1 MGIRIHQLPPVVAN
15 QIAAGEVI
23 ERPASVVKELLENSL
38 DAGASNINIELSY
51 GGLNQIKI
59 SDNGLGIVAE
69 DLPLAVAAHAT
80 SKITKL
86 DDLYAIE
93 SMGFRG
99 EALASIASVAKVT
112 ISSRPASQEN
122 AMMLR
127 IKGSEMTV
135 SPCARNIGTTIDVVD
150 LFFNAPVRKR
160 FLKSEKLEFQAIE
173 QIVKRFALSA
183 PDIALTLKHNG
194 KMVLSLPP
202 ALSEQAKLTR
212 MTKILGSTFMSNA
225 LYLEVESGNMSL
237 YGWLSSPDYQR
248 SQNDKQWV
256 YVNQRMIK
264 DKLINHALK
273 QAYDGL
279 LHPGRFPACL
289 LYFTMN
295 SAEVDVNV
303 HPTKHEV
310 RFQQPRLVHDFFTS
324 QLSQVL
330 TAKNSRAYEK
340 TYEPMT
346 YSSPKRVLD
355 VCESYAAIN
364 NIERHDELTHPL
376 YYQHTSSAHLSEQQC
391 IAPCPPEPAMA
402 VDFRSPRTRFE
413 PLAAGRFLRSES
425 ELPWIILNN
434 QYILVLIKQQP
445 YVVDAL
451 ALQQQWIQN
460 QLKESNLPL
469 ESRPLLVPV
478 SYSLSPA
485 IHRSIEELKQ
495 TLGQLGVQVE
505 LSAAGNLLI
514 RGVPIKIPHLD
525 IRTFLN
531 RVAEAESL
539 QTEQLILLLSQSQL
553 LDLNYFNGEE
563 RKALNQLLL
572 DSLSGKINNQRVFAA
587 LTSEHCR
594 MLLHV

>member
-1 MGIRIHQLPPVVAN
+1 MRIQQLPPVVAN

-38 DAGASNINIELSY
+38 DAGATSINIELSY

-59 SDNGLGIVAE
+59 SDNGYGIVAE

-112 ISSRPASQEN
+112 ISSRPASQEH

-127 IKGSEMTV
+127 VQGSEQTL

-150 LFFNAPVRKR
+150 LFFNTPVRKR
-160 FLKSEKLEFQAIE
+160 FLKGEKLEFQAIE
-173 QIVKRFALSA
+173 QVVKRFALSA

-194 KMVLSLPP
+194 KLIFSLPP
-202 ALSEQAKLTR
+202 ALNEQSKLTR
-212 MTKILGSTFMSNA
+212 MSKILGSTFMSNA
-225 LYLEVESGNMSL
+225 LYLDVKLGNMAL
-237 YGWLSSPDYQR
+237 YGWLSSPEYQR

-256 YVNQRMIK
+256 YINQRMVK

-273 QAYDGL
+273 QAYDGI

-289 LYFTMN
+289 LYFTMS

-324 QLSQVL
+324 QLTKVL
-330 TAKNSRAYEK
+330 AASTAKYFEK
-340 TYEPMT
+340 TYEPMAYSGEEAEEVSET
-346 YSSPKRVLD
+346 YIAQSDTIPSVATQFQKPVMRHQVPRD
-355 VCESYAAIN
+355 AI
-364 NIERHDELTHPL
+364 D
-376 YYQHTSSAHLSEQQC
+376 SW
-391 IAPCPPEPAMA
+391 
-402 VDFRSPRTRFE
+402 SPRREIT
-413 PLAAGRFLRSES
+413 AANKSYSSES
-425 ELPWIILNN
+425 ELSWTVLNH
-434 QYILVLIKQQP
+434 QHVLILMKQQP

-451 ALQQQWIQN
+451 ALQQQWIYS
-460 QLKESNLPL
+460 QLKQSDLPL
-469 ESRPLLVPV
+469 ASRPLLVPV
-478 SYSLSPA
+478 HYSLSLTESNKIDA
-485 IHRSIEELKQ
+485 LKKV
-495 TLGQLGVQVE
+495 LEQLGIHAERSATGTMLIRSVPVQV
-505 LSAAGNLLI
+505 
-514 RGVPIKIPHLD
+514 PHLD
-525 IRTFLN
+525 IHTFLN
-531 RVAEAESL
+531 HLVDSPVL
-539 QTEQLILLLSQSQL
+539 QTEQLLLLLSQSQL
-553 LDLNYFNGEE
+553 LDLNYLGVDE
-563 RKALNQLLL
+563 RKVLNQLLL
-572 DSLSGKINNQRVFAA
+572 DLLPETGSHQGLFVA
-587 LTSEHCR
+587 LTPERCR